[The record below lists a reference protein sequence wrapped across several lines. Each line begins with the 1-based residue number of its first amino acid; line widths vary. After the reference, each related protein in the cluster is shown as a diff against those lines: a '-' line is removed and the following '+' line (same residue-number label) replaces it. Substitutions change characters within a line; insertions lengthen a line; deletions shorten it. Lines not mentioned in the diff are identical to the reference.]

1 MGKRV
6 DVAYVNIWGN
16 LVGAVSW
23 NPEKEYAT
31 FEFDQKFLNMG
42 MDLSPIVMPLSEAIK
57 RKQPSFEFRNLPKN
71 TFRGLPGLLSDSL
84 PDKFGNSIIDSW
96 LSREGRTPETFS
108 PIERLCY
115 TGKRGMGALEFK
127 PILNKDIEKSVP
139 VEVSKLLELAQT
151 VINERSRLNTN
162 FIDNTSASSEA
173 LLNIIRVGTS
183 AGGNRPKAVIAYN
196 KQTNEVRS
204 GQVKASEGFE
214 YWILKFDGIKDDS
227 LGNPKGFGKIEYSYS
242 KMAKSCG
249 IDMTDCEL
257 LKENSR
263 YHFMTKRFDRVEGEK
278 IHLQTLCAISHFDF
292 NSPGAYSY
300 EQAFMVLR
308 ELNLPPY
315 DIEQLYRRMV
325 FNVISRNQDDHTKNI
340 SFLMD
345 KNGNWKLS
353 PAYDVIYSYNPK
365 GEWTN
370 QHQMTINGKRDEFT
384 LKDLYKVGADQRIDS
399 YRSIAKD
406 ISDVIS
412 TWPKIAKELDIKKS
426 YIDEIRDAHRLSI
439 VKNSSISFS
448 V

>member
-1 MGKRV
+1 MEKRV

-16 LVGAVSW
+16 LVGAVAW

-31 FEFDQKFLNMG
+31 FEFDHKFLKKG
-42 MDLSPIVMPLSEAIK
+42 IDLSPIVMPLSDAISQN
-57 RKQPSFEFRNLPKN
+57 RPSFEFRNLPKN

-96 LSREGRTPETFS
+96 LAREGRTPETFS

-115 TGKRGMGALEFK
+115 TGKRGMGALEFE

-139 VEVSKLLELAQT
+139 VEILKLLELAQT
-151 VINERSRLNTN
+151 VIDERSKLNTN
-162 FIDNTSASSEA
+162 FIDNKSASSEA

-183 AGGNRPKAVIAYN
+183 AGGNRPKAVIAYK

-204 GQVKASEGFE
+204 GQVKAPEGFS
-214 YWILKFDGIKDDS
+214 YWILKFDGIKDSS
-227 LGNPKGFGKIEYSYS
+227 LGDTEGFGKIEYAYS
-242 KMAKSCG
+242 KMARASG
-249 IDMTDCEL
+249 IDMTECIL
-257 LKENSR
+257 LKENNR
-263 YHFMTKRFDRVEGEK
+263 HHFMTKRFDRVSDEK
-278 IHLQTLCAISHFDF
+278 IHSQTLCAISHFDF

-300 EQAFMVLR
+300 EQAFQVLR

-399 YRSIAKD
+399 YKSIVKD
-406 ISDVIS
+406 ITDVIS
-412 TWPKIAKELDIKKS
+412 TWPEIAKESEIKKS
-426 YIDEIRDAHRLSI
+426 YIDEIKNVHRLPI
-439 VKNSSISFS
+439 VKNHSISF
-448 V
+448 